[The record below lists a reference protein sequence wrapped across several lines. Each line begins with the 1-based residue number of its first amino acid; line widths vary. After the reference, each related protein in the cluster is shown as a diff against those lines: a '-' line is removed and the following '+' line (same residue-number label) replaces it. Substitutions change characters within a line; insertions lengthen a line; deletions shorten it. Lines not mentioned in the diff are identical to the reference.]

1 MSRRL
6 IFACAPSIIWIRDV
20 DQVLLVDQETKQSWS
35 LRGVSAVVWDLVT
48 VGHSHQRIVPLLSLI
63 ISLPIEEVERDL
75 TKVLG
80 KWLDEGIV
88 QASGEAKDGE
98 LDRQCGM

>member
-6 IFACAPSIIWIRDV
+6 TCRCAPSIIWVRDA
-20 DQVLLVDQETKQSWS
+20 DQTLLVDQETKQSWS
-35 LRGVSAVVWDLVT
+35 LRGVSAVIWDLLA
-48 VGHSHQRIVPLLSLI
+48 VGYSHQRIVPLLSLI
-63 ISLPIEEVERDL
+63 ISLPIEEVEQSF

-88 QASGEAKDGE
+88 QTSGEAKDGE

>member
-6 IFACAPSIIWIRDV
+6 VYTCAPSIIWVRDA
-20 DQVLLVDQETKQSWS
+20 DQTLLVDQETKQSWS
-35 LRGVSAVVWDLVT
+35 LRGVSAVIWDLLA
-48 VGHSHQRIVPLLSLI
+48 VGYSHQRIVPLLSLL
-63 ISLPIEEVERDL
+63 ISLPVEEVERDL

-88 QASGEAKDGE
+88 QASREAQDGE
-98 LDRQCGM
+98 PDRQCGM